1 MAVFIEEI
9 GKLVSDGLN
18 DLAESIESGKTPGNP
33 VSETHFLSAWVTKS
47 IKQQRY
53 DHRVAKTLLAWQQQ
67 ARSMG
72 KNAQL
77 KQQFEQIRQTL
88 TGLNPDGTFKM
99 AVMAE
104 QIQAL
109 YQALAA
115 ADWLVTTEY
124 EVNRKVTHHTDG
136 QASLVVCAK
145 QYREAIAESGEVA
158 KPLSLYLRGDAK
170 AVVDTAYQHG
180 LLLFKVT
187 DYKSKV
193 KYHGEYVIYPGNQ
206 GAHLPELPAQA
217 DQ

>member
-1 MAVFIEEI
+1 MAVYIEEI
-9 GKLVSDGLN
+9 GKLVSDGLSE
-18 DLAESIESGKTPGNP
+18 LAESVESGKTPGNP

-53 DHRVAKTLLAWQQQ
+53 DHSVAKTLLAWQQQ

-77 KQQFEQIRQTL
+77 KQQFVQIRNTL
-88 TGLNPDGTFKM
+88 TGLNPAEGLTA
-99 AVMAE
+99 AVTAA

-109 YQALAA
+109 YQALTS
-115 ADWLVTTEY
+115 ADWLVTTEF

-145 QYREAIAESGEVA
+145 QYREGIAESGDVV

-170 AVVDTAYQHG
+170 AVIDAAYQHG

-193 KYHGEYVIYPGNQ
+193 KYHGEYVVYPCNHGT
-206 GAHLPELPAQA
+206 HLPELPTQAAQ
-217 DQ
+217 

>member
-1 MAVFIEEI
+1 MALFIEEI

-18 DLAESIESGKTPGNP
+18 ELAESVESGKTPGNP

-53 DHRVAKTLLAWQQQ
+53 DPCVAKTLLAWQQQ

-72 KNAQL
+72 KKAQL
-77 KQQFEQIRQTL
+77 KQQFEQVRRTL
-88 TGLNPDGTFKM
+88 AGLSPDGAFKA
-99 AVMAE
+99 AVTAE

-115 ADWLVTTEY
+115 TDWLVTTEY

-136 QASLVVCAK
+136 QASLVACAK
-145 QYREAIAESGEVA
+145 QYREAIAESGEVVQ
-158 KPLSLYLRGDAK
+158 PVSLYLRGDAK
-170 AVVDTAYQHG
+170 VVIETAYQHG

-193 KYHGEYVIYPGNQ
+193 KYHGEYMIYPGNH
-206 GAHLPELPAQA
+206 GIHLPELPAQA
-217 DQ
+217 NQ

>member
-1 MAVFIEEI
+1 MANFYQEI
-9 GKLVSDGLN
+9 YKLVSEGLQE
-18 DLAESIESGKTPGNP
+18 LAESQQSGKTPQNP

-53 DHRVAKTLLAWQQQ
+53 DHCVAKTLVGWQQQ

-77 KQQFEQIRQTL
+77 KQQFEHIRQTFA
-88 TGLNPDGTFKM
+88 GIPRDGDVAKETT
-99 AVMAE
+99 AE
-104 QIQAL
+104 QIQSL
-109 YQALAA
+109 YQQLQQ

-145 QYREAIAESGEVA
+145 QYQEAISEQGELI
-158 KPLSLYLRGDAK
+158 KPLSLYVRGDVK
-170 AVVDTAYQHG
+170 QLIQSAYQLG
-180 LLLFKVT
+180 LLLYKVT

-193 KYHGEYVIYPGNQ
+193 KYHGEYIVYPHNAGL
-206 GAHLPELPAQA
+206 HLPELPAIE
-217 DQ
+217 